1 MSFIPIEPSAL
12 RQLAASRT
20 LFDHHTELMSQTPR
34 FAASMRWQ
42 TIGGED
48 RLCKVDVDGQ
58 VHDLGPRSADRAG
71 LLERYLSDQAQ
82 WREALAACRVEM
94 RQCENLHRAHGV
106 NRVPRVVVG
115 ILNALQHQGLA
126 QFYRVIG
133 THALYAY
140 EVAAGVSF
148 DPESTATNDVDLLWD
163 VQQRLRLVRELRAAG
178 MSMVQLLQTVDP
190 TFERDEMQKESAMN
204 ATGFAVDFLRRQE
217 PAGSEPF
224 SISDVEGDVYPVQ
237 AENAQQ
243 FLNSPVFEQLV
254 IGIDGSMALMRT
266 VDPRV
271 FVDFKRWMSALPT
284 RDFIKRSRDRRQ
296 ADAVEQLL
304 EEGRLRSSIP

>member
-1 MSFIPIEPSAL
+1 MSFIAIEPRAL
-12 RQLAASRT
+12 QQLAASRT
-20 LFDHHTELMSQTPR
+20 LFDRHTELMNQAPR

-42 TIGGED
+42 TVGGED

-58 VHDLGPRSADRAG
+58 VHDLGPRSVDRAG
-71 LLERYLSDQAQ
+71 LLERYVSDQGQ
-82 WREALAACRVEM
+82 WREALEACRVEM
-94 RQCENLHRAHGV
+94 RRCESLHRAHGV

-115 ILNALQHQGLA
+115 ILNALRHQGLA

-140 EVAAGVSF
+140 EVAAGVTF